1 MYMIV
6 YVCVC
11 ACYRYIQRYNR
22 NKSVGIA
29 FILGGFSTKTAQA
42 RANGDWSADL
52 DESTMCGKLEPQQS
66 LHCRA
71 CLG

>member
-1 MYMIV
+1 MYIDMIL
-6 YVCVC
+6 CVHTM
-11 ACYRYIQRYNR
+11 YRYIGMTAT
-22 NKSVGIA
+22 KVGLA
-29 FILGGFSTKTAQA
+29 CILVCGFLARTAQA

-52 DESTMCGKLEPQQS
+52 DESTMCGKPEPQQS